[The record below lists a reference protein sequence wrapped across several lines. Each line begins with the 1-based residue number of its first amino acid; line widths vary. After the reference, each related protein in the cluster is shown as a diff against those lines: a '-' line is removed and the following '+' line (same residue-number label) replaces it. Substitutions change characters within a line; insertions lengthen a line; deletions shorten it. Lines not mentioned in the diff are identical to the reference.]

1 MCLLKNKIDPEFGEF
16 IKEKRLEKGLTQGEA
31 TRKAEIDQTQW
42 SKIERGKR
50 YLYSPKEILNISRV
64 LEINPVEMLLKATGK
79 CNLDE
84 D

>member
-16 IKEKRLEKGLTQGEA
+16 IKGKRIEKGLTQGEA

-64 LEINPVEMLLKATGK
+64 LEISPVEMLLKATGK
-79 CNLDE
+79 RNLDK